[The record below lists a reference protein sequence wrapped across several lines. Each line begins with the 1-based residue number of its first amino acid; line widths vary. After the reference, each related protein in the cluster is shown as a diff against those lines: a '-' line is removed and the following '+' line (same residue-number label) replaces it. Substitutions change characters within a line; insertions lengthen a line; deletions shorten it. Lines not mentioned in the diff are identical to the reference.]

1 MEKDQNINPESQN
14 EEIKETESK
23 EGIQEVQEDS
33 VEKIQ
38 EVQED
43 SVEKNQ
49 EVQEDSVEKN
59 QEVQE
64 DSVEKNQEVQEVTP
78 EEKIKELEDKVARA
92 FAEMENQRR
101 RFEKEKDDAFDYG
114 GFSFAK
120 EALNLID
127 NLERSKQILES
138 DEVLKDTE
146 ALKKTLEHFEIIS
159 KDMISIFSKN
169 GITPV
174 ISIGKKLDPNQH
186 QAMMEIDDD
195 QKEPGTIVQEI
206 QKGFMMKDRLL
217 RPALVGVSKK
227 TKTQND
233 QKSEENEENSNN

>member
-1 MEKDQNINPESQN
+1 MEKEQNTNSENQDKEAEEIKTEEQN
-14 EEIKETESK
+14 NETQPDDTSENKEEIKEL
-23 EGIQEVQEDS
+23 
-33 VEKIQ
+33 
-38 EVQED
+38 
-43 SVEKNQ
+43 
-49 EVQEDSVEKN
+49 
-59 QEVQE
+59 
-64 DSVEKNQEVQEVTP
+64 TP

-92 FAEMENQRR
+92 LAEMENQRR

-127 NLERSKQILES
+127 NLERSRQILQS
-138 DEVLKDTE
+138 DEILKDTD

-159 KDMISIFSKN
+159 KDMVSIFSKN
-169 GITPV
+169 GITPIV
-174 ISIGKKLDPNQH
+174 SVGKKLDPNKH

-217 RPALVGVSKK
+217 RPALVSVSKK
-227 TKTQND
+227 TKIE
-233 QKSEENEENSNN
+233 KEEKNEENKENSDN

>member
-1 MEKDQNINPESQN
+1 MEKDQNINPEDQN
-14 EEIKETESK
+14 KEINETGTGEQIQEDSTTTKEEIKE
-23 EGIQEVQEDS
+23 I
-33 VEKIQ
+33 
-38 EVQED
+38 
-43 SVEKNQ
+43 
-49 EVQEDSVEKN
+49 
-59 QEVQE
+59 
-64 DSVEKNQEVQEVTP
+64 TP
-78 EEKIKELEDKVARA
+78 EEKIKELEDKVART

-114 GFSFAK
+114 GFYFAK

-127 NLERSKQILES
+127 NLERSKQILEN

-159 KDMISIFSKN
+159 KDMVSIFLKN
-169 GITPV
+169 GITPI

-195 QKEPGTIVQEI
+195 QKEPGTIIQEI

-227 TKTQND
+227 TKIQD
-233 QKSEENEENSNN
+233 DPKSEENEENSDN